1 MSDQDCTSHIKS
13 LQREEGG
20 WKLIA
25 QLVFDLKALSST
37 ITKRTILVFDH
48 LAGHRANHAKLEF

>member
-13 LQREEGG
+13 LRREEGG

-37 ITKRTILVFDH
+37 ITKHTILVFDH
-48 LAGHRANHAKLEF
+48 LAGYRVNHAKLEF